1 MDPVITRHA
10 IENGFAVSEPLA
22 LLALLAAVA
31 AGVTMAVTSPPLGEG
46 FTETANAELVK
57 PHTAVTA
64 WLDNL
69 NKP

>member
-10 IENGFAVSEPLA
+10 IENGFAMSEPLA

-31 AGVTMAVTSPPLGEG
+31 AGVTMTATSSLGEG

-57 PHTAVTA
+57 AHPAVTA